1 MKSGTEKNLNPL
13 AGYLAAASVMLIW
26 ATWLVASRSA
36 AISSLTIYDLA
47 AMRYG
52 ISAIFAL
59 PVVLY
64 FKPWRSM
71 SLGRILIFSLLM
83 SPFYILCV
91 FAGFNYAPASH
102 GGIFM
107 NGILPAL
114 TLFLSWI
121 CFSEKAAKH
130 QIVGVLMI
138 FCGAFLALIDGN
150 QLGFS
155 ESWRGDLFFV
165 AGACFFSGYLIVSR
179 HWQISTTQILLCSS
193 VLNAIV
199 YVPIWYIW
207 LPSGVEAASQ
217 NQLVIQ
223 ILYQGLI
230 PNLLG
235 LLLVAYAVRN
245 VGSAATAAF
254 MAGVPAMG
262 TVLSMLIL
270 SEFPGVYGWLSLFI
284 LTPGII
290 LVAVIKR
297 HKFQ

>member
-1 MKSGTEKNLNPL
+1 MTPTKNKNLVG
-13 AGYLAAASVMLIW
+13 GYLAAASVMLIW

-59 PVVLY
+59 PIVLY
-64 FKPWRSM
+64 FKPWQSM
-71 SLGRILIFSLLM
+71 NIGRIFTLSFLM

-91 FAGFNYAPASH
+91 FAGFNFAPASH

-107 NGILPAL
+107 NGILPAV
-114 TLFLSWI
+114 TLFLAWVFFAERARKLQI
-121 CFSEKAAKH
+121 AGVIMI
-130 QIVGVLMI
+130 IVGAV
-138 FCGAFLALIDGN
+138 LALVDGS

-155 ESWRGDLFFV
+155 QSWRGDLFFV

-179 HWQISTTQILLCSS
+179 QWQISATQILLCSS
-193 VLNAIV
+193 VINALFF
-199 YVPIWYIW
+199 VPVWFFW
-207 LPSGVEAASQ
+207 LPSGIDGASQ
-217 NQLVIQ
+217 NQLIVQ
-223 ILYQGLI
+223 VLYQGLI

-235 LLLVAYAVRN
+235 LILVAYAVRN
-245 VGSAATAAF
+245 VGSSATAAF

-262 TVLSMLIL
+262 TILSMFWLA
-270 SEFPGVYGWLSLFI
+270 EFPGFYGWLSLII

-297 HKFQ
+297 